1 MKYISI
7 GAVMTEGT
15 EHILDVTHGG
25 NKFRL
30 TGEKAAL
37 WLNGRCKFAI
47 VAHPSHLVTLEQ
59 LFKMGLVVKCD
70 GSGAEEY
77 RALTKCTLVPAES
90 KHPYFGLWGMEKS
103 VLQWLRSAGLV
114 LSMAEVTYLIDRNV
128 QMEDKLLGS
137 QNAQA
142 LVERIYTKDT
152 IFNNILENQMERAEV
167 RDSVV
172 KAVLGL
178 LRKKRLV
185 LL

>member
-30 TGEKAAL
+30 TGAKAAL
-37 WLNGRCKFAI
+37 WLNGRSKFAS
-47 VAHPSHLVTLEQ
+47 VGRPNDLTAFEQ

-77 RALTKCTLVPAES
+77 RALTKCTLVPAER
-90 KHPYFGLWGMEKS
+90 KHPYFALRGMEKTA
-103 VLQWLRSAGLV
+103 LQWLRSAGLV
-114 LSMAEVTYLIDRNV
+114 LSMAELTYLMDRNV
-128 QMEDKLLGS
+128 PMEERLLGGG
-137 QNAQA
+137 NTQA

-152 IFNNILENQMERAEV
+152 IFNNILENQMERASA

-172 KAVLGL
+172 KAVLSL

>member
-1 MKYISI
+1 MNVGTLVPQKGTDRLDIRFGLYDYHGGLKSSKKRGFIMKYISI

-30 TGEKAAL
+30 TGEKAAI

-90 KHPYFGLWGMEKS
+90 KHPYFGLWGMEKT

-114 LSMAEVTYLIDRNV
+114 LSIH
-128 QMEDKLLGS
+128 K
-137 QNAQA
+137 
-142 LVERIYTKDT
+142 
-152 IFNNILENQMERAEV
+152 
-167 RDSVV
+167 
-172 KAVLGL
+172 
-178 LRKKRLV
+178 
-185 LL
+185 

>member
-37 WLNGRCKFAI
+37 WLNGRCKFAS

-90 KHPYFGLWGMEKS
+90 KHPYFGLWGMEKT

-114 LSMAEVTYLIDRNV
+114 LSIIATVFGGIFFFACGGCAVCAAGGCRVCRPFGGGCAAGLDRCQRHAAGSGNPWPRYAVDRKYLPD
-128 QMEDKLLGS
+128 L
-137 QNAQA
+137 
-142 LVERIYTKDT
+142 
-152 IFNNILENQMERAEV
+152 
-167 RDSVV
+167 
-172 KAVLGL
+172 
-178 LRKKRLV
+178 
-185 LL
+185 

>member
-59 LFKMGLVVKCD
+59 LFKMGLVFQDRSQILELKVRRFNLRAD
-70 GSGAEEY
+70 WLVHSGASLGNIQSLSLFARYLCKMELFY
-77 RALTKCTLVPAES
+77 KAE
-90 KHPYFGLWGMEKS
+90 
-103 VLQWLRSAGLV
+103 
-114 LSMAEVTYLIDRNV
+114 
-128 QMEDKLLGS
+128 
-137 QNAQA
+137 
-142 LVERIYTKDT
+142 
-152 IFNNILENQMERAEV
+152 
-167 RDSVV
+167 
-172 KAVLGL
+172 
-178 LRKKRLV
+178 
-185 LL
+185 

>member
-15 EHILDVTHGG
+15 EHILDVTHGS

-30 TGEKAAL
+30 TGEKAAI
-37 WLNGRCKFAI
+37 WLNGRCKFAS
-47 VAHPSHLVTLEQ
+47 VAHPNDITTLEQ
-59 LFKMGLVVKCD
+59 LFKMGLVIKCD
-70 GSGAEEY
+70 GSSAEEY
-77 RALTKCTLVPAES
+77 RVLTKCTLVPAEN
-90 KHPYFGLWGMEKS
+90 KHPYFGLWGMEKT
-103 VLQWLRSAGLV
+103 VLQWLRNAGLV
-114 LSMAEVTYLIDRNV
+114 LSMAELTYLIDRNV
-128 QMEDKLLGS
+128 QMEEKLLGS
-137 QNAQA
+137 RNAQA

-167 RDSVV
+167 RESVV